1 MKENAG
7 KPHVGPNLGL
17 SGPNLGHS
25 FFYLFFYSF
34 YLFIY
39 FDVSALLDV
48 RHCPKLE
55 SCAISTKTNDA
66 NSKKMAKNLIL
77 DLIYAS
83 WALCFNLTS
92 SVNRNHG
99 QLSSCQISVKANDPF
114 LRKLN
119 DRRTKERTD
128 RPTDE
133 SDFIQCCSTNV
144 MP

>member
-1 MKENAG
+1 MLENLMSA
-7 KPHVGPNLGL
+7 PIWVCQALIWATV
-17 SGPNLGHS
+17 
-25 FFYLFFYSF
+25 FFIYFFIHF
-34 YLFIY
+34 IYLFIY

-83 WALCFNLTS
+83 WALFFNLTS

-99 QLSSCQISVKANDPF
+99 QLSSCQISEKANDPF

-128 RPTDE
+128 G
-133 SDFIQCCSTNV
+133 
-144 MP
+144 

>member
-1 MKENAG
+1 MLENLMSA
-7 KPHVGPNLGL
+7 PIWVCQALIWATV
-17 SGPNLGHS
+17 
-25 FFYLFFYSF
+25 FFIYFFIHF
-34 YLFIY
+34 IYLFIY

-83 WALCFNLTS
+83 WALFFNLTS

-99 QLSSCQISVKANDPF
+99 QLS
-114 LRKLN
+114 
-119 DRRTKERTD
+119 
-128 RPTDE
+128 
-133 SDFIQCCSTNV
+133 
-144 MP
+144 